1 MHPHHEAA
9 IERVVAQLRA
19 DPEVKALLLA
29 GSIAHGFQSADSDVD
44 LLIVVSDAER
54 GSEPAR
60 FAFEDAHVS
69 SRSRLIEA
77 RQHQHP
83 DPRERGRGHGD
94 RGNSAEPRDF
104 GRASAASISAR
115 WARRARAES
124 AVSSSSSERLM
135 SARASRARPVLK

>member
-60 FAFEDAHVS
+60 FAFQDAL
-69 SRSRLIEA
+69 RLVPVPADRGSNNIRILVNAAAVTAIEA
-77 RQHQHP
+77 TPPSRETSGGP
-83 DPRERGRGHGD
+83 ARPRSPRGGH
-94 RGNSAEPRDF
+94 AA
-104 GRASAASISAR
+104 RAPSLR
-115 WARRARAES
+115 CRRARAS
-124 AVSSSSSERLM
+124 A
-135 SARASRARPVLK
+135 